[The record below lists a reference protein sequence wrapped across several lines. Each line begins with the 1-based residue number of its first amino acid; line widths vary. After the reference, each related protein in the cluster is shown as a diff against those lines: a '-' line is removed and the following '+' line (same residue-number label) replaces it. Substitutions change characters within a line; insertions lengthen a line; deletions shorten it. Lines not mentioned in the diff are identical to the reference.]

1 MRKIKVALIHNIIS
15 PYRIPLFE
23 ELAKNTSIDL
33 YIYFTSKSEEN
44 REWDVSKDHSF
55 NYKILPGFI
64 LPIGVNAYFHI
75 NPTIITEL
83 LFGKFDVII
92 SAGYSSFSNQIV
104 QLMARILRTPFI
116 LWSGSTVNEPS
127 KLRSLSLPLV
137 KLIVKY
143 ADAYIAYG
151 TNAKEYLVQLG
162 AQRDKVFVSF
172 NTVDT
177 TFFGEQ
183 CVKCKSKKTILK
195 NKFGINHENVILY
208 VGQLIERKGV
218 NYLLKTHEKLSDKH
232 DVGLVLVGNG
242 NQKQELMKLCEDNAI
257 DNVYFIDFVQ
267 KDVLPQYYAIA
278 DVFVL
283 PSTEEVWG
291 LVINEAMACGLP
303 IITTEKVGA
312 SVDLV
317 QNGVNGFIV
326 KEKSSDELTMAL
338 EKIFVTNGLKDK
350 MSKSSRENLHQGFE
364 IKDTAKGFI
373 DAIQF
378 VNPKKMSRCSKDKQ
392 K

>member
-1 MRKIKVALIHNIIS
+1 MEKHKVLLIHNIIS
-15 PYRIPLFE
+15 PYRTPLFE
-23 ELAKNTSIDL
+23 ELARNPTIDL
-33 YIYFTSKSEEN
+33 IVYFTSGSEQN
-44 REWDVSKDHSF
+44 REWNAELSDSF
-55 NYKILPGFI
+55 NSKILPGI
-64 LPIGVNAYFHI
+64 TLNIGQKTFYHI
-75 NPTIITEL
+75 NPTIVTEL

-92 SAGYSSFSNQIV
+92 SAGYSSFSNQIAFFIAKS
-104 QLMARILRTPFI
+104 LKIPFI

-127 KLRSLSLPLV
+127 KLRSFSLPLI

-162 AQRDKVFVSF
+162 AQKDKVFVSF

-177 TFFGEQ
+177 TFFGKQ

-195 NKFGINHENVILY
+195 NKFGINHENIILY

-218 NYLLKTHEKLSDKH
+218 NYLLKAHEKLSDKY
-232 DVGLVLVGNG
+232 DVGLVLVGSG

-257 DNVYFIDFVQ
+257 DNVHFIDFVQ
-267 KDVLPQYYAIA
+267 KDALPQYYAIA

-303 IITTEKVGA
+303 VISTDKVGA
-312 SVDLV
+312 SIDLIK
-317 QNGVNGFIV
+317 QGVNGYVIPASDVDRLFESLEMILSDS
-326 KEKSSDELTMAL
+326 KLKSSMGKASEEIINDFTISHAA
-338 EKIFVTNGLKDK
+338 KRFV
-350 MSKSSRENLHQGFE
+350 R
-364 IKDTAKGFI
+364 AI
-373 DAIQF
+373 DF
-378 VNPKKMSRCSKDKQ
+378 VYKYK
-392 K
+392 